1 MVETVSNPFTPGSGL
16 YPPYFAGRNREE
28 EVFRKNIK
36 QTISK
41 TPMHMSIVGDWAS
54 GKTSLMKRFKE
65 IAKSENCF
73 VCKIVSPNTDSI
85 AVFVN
90 TISKSIADE
99 IKLKEGTS
107 FLKRV
112 KSQAD
117 KLTGIQAFGF
127 GASIQKEEDLTPQFD
142 LRIGL
147 RAVWNELKDEYKGIV
162 LLIDDL
168 DTVTGD
174 KIKRKQIML
183 TLRNALM
190 ECIDDGVKVMCVV
203 TGANLFEQFE
213 VAHGPLVRFFEPY
226 IRGNLNDD
234 EARNA
239 ILIPLAGSG
248 VELGTGVVE
257 RIIEVTQGQP
267 YYIQEFCYHLFE
279 NAVDGKVTTPVYE
292 VSYGSIMHDIAS
304 RIWNQKIR
312 LLGDTNSKVLH
323 IISTGKN
330 TTSQIEK
337 HAEER
342 FSMSAGAVRTALSRM
357 QRENNVEK
365 TGRGVYAVE
374 DALFREYLKT
384 IF

>member
-147 RAVWNELKDEYKGIV
+147 RAVWNELKAHLSHSTIV
-162 LLIDDL
+162 I
-168 DTVTGD
+168 
-174 KIKRKQIML
+174 
-183 TLRNALM
+183 N
-190 ECIDDGVKVMCVV
+190 
-203 TGANLFEQFE
+203 
-213 VAHGPLVRFFEPY
+213 
-226 IRGNLNDD
+226 
-234 EARNA
+234 
-239 ILIPLAGSG
+239 
-248 VELGTGVVE
+248 
-257 RIIEVTQGQP
+257 
-267 YYIQEFCYHLFE
+267 
-279 NAVDGKVTTPVYE
+279 
-292 VSYGSIMHDIAS
+292 
-304 RIWNQKIR
+304 
-312 LLGDTNSKVLH
+312 
-323 IISTGKN
+323 
-330 TTSQIEK
+330 
-337 HAEER
+337 
-342 FSMSAGAVRTALSRM
+342 
-357 QRENNVEK
+357 
-365 TGRGVYAVE
+365 
-374 DALFREYLKT
+374 
-384 IF
+384 